1 MGGIWIAAA
10 LLTMLAGIPVARQLR
25 HHPRGLWLLFFTE
38 MWERFSY
45 YGMRSL
51 LIFYLTD
58 HFLLDDRAAQG
69 RYSAY
74 VALNYLLPLA
84 GGLLGDRVLGAR
96 RAVGFGA
103 LLLVAGH
110 GTMAIESAPA
120 RERIV
125 IHGQSHA
132 VAHRGRGDQRVET
145 LEVDGR
151 AIPFTRGADGSL
163 ALAAP
168 AGALPAHIPA
178 GAYQRR
184 IDPVSPAGEALLN
197 LALALIVVGVGYQKA
212 NMTALVGALYTGR
225 PDRDQGFTLYMF
237 GINIGAFWSAVLC
250 GWLGMEVG
258 WWAGFGLAGIGMAA
272 GYLAFV
278 RHAGMLGEAGAPP
291 AGPFLGR
298 SQLLAYG
305 AAVPAVALVWWLVQA
320 FALTGLL
327 LTASTVAIVAYLAWV
342 AHARSTAEERR
353 GLLVAVSLI
362 ALLLVWTMLAE
373 QQGAALS
380 LFTDRNTSLAIAGA
394 RVDAAQVQAFY
405 MGFVLIMV
413 PALAWLW
420 ARLARRRRDPVPI
433 HKFAIGFGLQA
444 LSYLILGMSGPLA
457 DAGSRVPLVVVVLSL
472 LVHAAS
478 EMTLGPIGLAEV
490 TRRAPARLLSTLVA
504 TWYLAVSWG
513 QWLGGLLSRTAASAS
528 GLPGSASLPLYL
540 HLFLGTAVGAA
551 AGGAATLGL
560 AAWLTRSAA
569 ISAAP
574 DSPQTA

>member
-1 MGGIWIAAA
+1 
-10 LLTMLAGIPVARQLR
+10 MLAGIPVARQLR

-69 RYSAY
+69 RYTAY

-110 GTMAIESAPA
+110 CTMAIESAPA
-120 RERIV
+120 RESIV
-125 IHGQSHA
+125 IHGRSHA
-132 VAHRGRGDQRVET
+132 VAHHGLGDQRVET

-151 AIPFTRGADGSL
+151 AIPFTRDADGALLL
-163 ALAAP
+163 AMRTGSPPMRIAR
-168 AGALPAHIPA
+168 

-184 IDPVSPAGEALLN
+184 IDPVSPAGETLLN

-212 NMTALVGALYTGR
+212 NMTALVGALYAGR

-237 GINIGAFWSAVLC
+237 GINIGAFWSAMLC

-258 WWAGFGLAGIGMAA
+258 WWAGFGLAGIGMAG

-278 RHAGMLGEAGAPP
+278 RYAGVLGDAGAPP
-291 AGPFLGR
+291 AGPLPGR
-298 SQLLAYG
+298 ARLLAYG

-327 LTASTVAIVAYLAWV
+327 LTASTVGIVAYLVWV
-342 AHARSTAEERR
+342 ARARSSAEERR
-353 GLLVAVSLI
+353 GLLVAVALI

-413 PALAWLW
+413 PVLAWLW
-420 ARLARRRRDPVPI
+420 ARLARRGRDPVPI

-444 LSYLILGMSGPLA
+444 VSYLILGMSGPLA
-457 DAGSRVPLVVVVLSL
+457 DGGSRVRLAVVVMAL

-490 TRRAPARLLSTLVA
+490 TRRAPARLLSTLAA

-513 QWLGGLLSRTAASAS
+513 QWLGGLVSRTAASAS
-528 GLPGSASLPLYL
+528 GLPSGASLPLYL
-540 HLFLGTAVGAA
+540 HLFLGTAAGAA
-551 AGGAATLGL
+551 AGGAATVGL
-560 AAWLTRSAA
+560 AAWLRRPAA

-574 DSPQTA
+574 DSRRTA

>member
-1 MGGIWIAAA
+1 LGGIWIAAA
-10 LLTMLAGIPVARQLR
+10 LLTLLAGIPVARQLR

-69 RYSAY
+69 RYTAY

-110 GTMAIESAPA
+110 CTMAIESPPA
-120 RERIV
+120 RESIV
-125 IHGQSHA
+125 IQGQGYA
-132 VAHRGRGDQRVET
+132 VTRQRLGDRLVET
-145 LEVDGR
+145 LDVAGH
-151 AIPFTRGADGSL
+151 AIPFTREADGSL
-163 ALAAP
+163 ALAGP
-168 AGALPAHIPA
+168 AGALPAHIA
-178 GAYQRR
+178 KGGYQRR
-184 IDPVSPAGEALLN
+184 IDPVGPAGEALLN

-212 NMTALVGALYTGR
+212 NMTALVGALYAGR

-272 GYLAFV
+272 GYCAFV
-278 RHAGMLGEAGAPP
+278 RYAGVLGAAGLPP
-291 AGPFLGR
+291 AGATDH

-327 LTASTVAIVAYLAWV
+327 LTASTVAIAAYLAWI
-342 AHARSTAEERR
+342 AQARSTAGERR
-353 GLLVAVSLI
+353 GLLVAMSLI

-380 LFTDRNTSLAIAGA
+380 LFTDRNTSLAIAGTH
-394 RVDAAQVQAFY
+394 VEAAQVQAFY
-405 MGFVLIMV
+405 MGFLLILV

-420 ARLARRRRDPVPI
+420 ARLARRGRDPVPI
-433 HKFAIGFGLQA
+433 DKFAIGFALQA
-444 LSYLILGMSGPLA
+444 ISYLILGMSGALA
-457 DAGSRVPLVVVVLSL
+457 DAGSRVPLIVVVLSL
-472 LVHAAS
+472 LFHAAS

-490 TRRAPARLLSTLVA
+490 TRRAPARLLSTLAA

-513 QWLGGLLSRTAASAS
+513 QWLGGLISRTAASAS

-540 HLFLGTAVGAA
+540 HLFLGTAAGAV

-560 AAWLTRSAA
+560 AAWLKRPAA
-569 ISAAP
+569 ISPAP